1 MQEKFPDESSV
12 QYVRPQ
18 NRPVQESGAVKV
30 FDSFFS
36 REKPVVERAAE
47 PDCEEMPGQTV

>member
-18 NRPVQESGAVKV
+18 NRPLQEAGAVKV
-30 FDSFFS
+30 LDSFFS

-47 PDCEEMPGQTV
+47 PGCE